1 MGMLVLLVFSDT
13 SLMEVGR
20 EAQVDLMD
28 FLCSLL
34 SLWFFSSLFP
44 FAFMWLALNRSI
56 REFKWMYTERKAL
69 QNQCDFKKVRLKC
82 VFLLLTIGV
91 CVFQFLVPGIL

>member
-44 FAFMWLALNRSI
+44 FAFMWLALNRTM
-56 REFKWMYTERKAL
+56 REFKWKDTERKDL
-69 QNQCDFKKVRLKC
+69 QNQCGLKKV
-82 VFLLLTIGV
+82 
-91 CVFQFLVPGIL
+91 